1 MEEARAPRNMTPVLV
16 GAGALH
22 GTDEVIAAV
31 ADALDITLV
40 EALPELTV
48 AEQDAKYGPRLH
60 DRDPA
65 ACCRM
70 RKVEPLR
77 RALLGYDA
85 WVTGVRREE
94 GPTRAD
100 APVVSWDAA
109 HGLVKINPLVTWTL
123 QDLIDHTEANLLP
136 VNPLLGQGYPSIGC
150 APCTRPVAP
159 GEDPRAGRWA
169 GFAKTECGIHT

>member
-1 MEEARAPRNMTPVLV
+1 M
-16 GAGALH
+16 
-22 GTDEVIAAV
+22 
-31 ADALDITLV
+31 
-40 EALPELTV
+40 
-48 AEQDAKYGPRLH
+48 
-60 DRDPA
+60 
-65 ACCRM
+65 
-70 RKVEPLR
+70 
-77 RALLGYDA
+77 
-85 WVTGVRREE
+85 TGVRREE

-100 APVVSWDAA
+100 APAVSWDAA